1 MKTLKIGARGI
12 LFTFEDPYETN
23 VFVICSE
30 NYSFICDTF
39 LGSEAMD
46 KVTLH
51 LKENGSSSKP
61 IIVFNSH
68 ADYDHYWGNGSFKKS
83 LIIGHELCRRRI
95 EEESEKDLKEFS
107 EHKRGEVE
115 ITPPNIVFKEKIEFV
130 EEGVEFYHTPGHT
143 PDSSSCFDRIDKTL
157 FVSDNIGLLP
167 YIHNLKIP
175 TYAATLSK
183 YLTRDARTVVTGH
196 DGISTGTSLIK
207 GNLEYLKEFRKLS
220 NGFLEYSKKEKII
233 HFFNLASIGERLKE
247 KSKLKEA
254 LEYFEKSKLILDQL
268 EDATVGKA
276 EQVKRI
282 QEIIASLQRQI

>member
-1 MKTLKIGARGI
+1 MKTLKIGTRGV
-12 LFTFEDPYETN
+12 LFTFEDPYETS
-23 VFVICSE
+23 VFVINSK
-30 NYSFICDTF
+30 NYNFICDTF
-39 LGSEAMD
+39 LGSDSME
-46 KVTLH
+46 KVKQY
-51 LKENGSSSKP
+51 LKESGLSSKP

-68 ADYDHYWGNGSFKKS
+68 ADYDHYWGNGSFKNA
-83 LIIGHELCRRRI
+83 LIIGHELCRKRI

-115 ITPPNIVFKEKIEFV
+115 ITPPNIIFKEKIEFV

-167 YIHNLKIP
+167 YISNLEIA

-183 YLTRDARTVVTGH
+183 YLTRDARTIVTGH
-196 DGISTGTSLIK
+196 DGISTETSLIK
-207 GNLEYLKEFRKLS
+207 GNLEYLKEFKTLS

-233 HFFNLASIGERLKE
+233 HFFNLTSVGERLKE
-247 KSKLKEA
+247 NGMFKEA
-254 LEYFEKSKLILDQL
+254 LEYFERGKLILDQL
-268 EDATVGKA
+268 EDTTVGKA

-282 QEIIASLQRQI
+282 QEIVTSLRKQI